1 MPTPAELQADLAMY
15 KDAERAILL
24 GAQAYEIAGRKV
36 SKANLAE
43 IRAGIRDLE
52 RRIAM
57 LTQPMHGNAVFGAR
71 R

>member
-57 LTQPMHGNAVFGAR
+57 LTQPMHGSVVFGAR